1 VSAITS
7 FCQKQSEA
15 SVSRIRTE
23 DVLEDSSRN
32 TRDVEG
38 AKALIAV
45 HDGTPFGLGE
55 GRDAAQGRE
64 HVQEVPLPPHIVVE
78 DVGDKEDERPSEAAV
93 GEGRETMDIDSEREE
108 TSGSQRHASV
118 PDFDEEAPVD
128 SEGDAPNPNFEDE
141 APVDSEGDAP
151 IPDFDDVS
159 DVSPAREDRG
169 GNVTPDKPEVSDQA
183 ENLPGRGSTSAGG
196 ATAEADMSGVA
207 SNRVLVPIVAEKEC
221 RAKENNDPPI
231 VGTPLEASEPAV
243 SEEGAA
249 LPSEPA
255 VPEEGA
261 ATPSEPSVP
270 AEGAA
275 TPSEPAVPAEG
286 AATPSEPAVPAEGAA
301 TPSEPA
307 VADDGDETPLGWTQ
321 VMADPTLGEGLRDLS
336 GNRTPEDLRLLHGVR
351 TQRRVK
357 VAEGIDRVSRPFK
370 LSQCPPMYAML
381 FASTRIRVIE
391 TTPLTPTDS
400 VFSQGGLSEQWR
412 ERTLAQVLEGVMEKR
427 ESIVYHPGLVESLA
441 KRVPDNPPP
450 YKCMLPENRHIC
462 TSRMPDWNREPTLCF
477 EAATHSPEV
486 VERNLGLIVELL
498 KHR

>member
-1 VSAITS
+1 
-7 FCQKQSEA
+7 
-15 SVSRIRTE
+15 VSRIRTE

-183 ENLPGRGSTSAGG
+183 ENLPGRGTTSAGG

-286 AATPSEPAVPAEGAA
+286 AATPSEPAV
-301 TPSEPA
+301 
-307 VADDGDETPLGWTQ
+307 ADDGDETPLGWTQ
-321 VMADPTLGEGLRDLS
+321 VMADPTLGDGLRDLS

-357 VAEGIDRVSRPFK
+357 VAEGIDRVNRPFK

-427 ESIVYHPGLVESLA
+427 ESIVYHPGLLESLA

-450 YKCMLPENRHIC
+450 YKCMLPANRHIR